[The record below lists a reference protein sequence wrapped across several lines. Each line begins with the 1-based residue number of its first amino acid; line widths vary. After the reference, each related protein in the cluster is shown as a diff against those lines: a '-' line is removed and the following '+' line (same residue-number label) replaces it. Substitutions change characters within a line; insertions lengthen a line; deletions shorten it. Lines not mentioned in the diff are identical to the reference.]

1 VNSTLGVSFFTGK
14 TRDKFVSVVAVDPI
28 TFRSQTTYEYQEYV
42 MGADASLDIGNTRI
56 RAEGVVRR
64 LTYTPGKRELL
75 NQVLVPG
82 GRTPDK
88 WEHSVYLLAAQQL
101 PGALDM
107 FEPYVW
113 AEAFQ
118 TPTIVGDGTFV
129 GSVGLNV
136 HFNPAVTWK
145 NQYAHVSFFDWMYDS
160 PYDNSKNNINQFYS
174 RLVMAF

>member
-1 VNSTLGVSFFTGK
+1 
-14 TRDKFVSVVAVDPI
+14 VV
-28 TFRSQTTYEYQEYV
+28 
-42 MGADASLDIGNTRI
+42 GADASLDIGSTRI
-56 RAEGVVRR
+56 RSEGVIRR

-75 NQVLVPG
+75 NQVLEPN

-88 WEHSVYLLAAQQL
+88 WEHSLYVLVAQQL

-107 FEPYVW
+107 LEPYVW

-136 HFNPAVTWK
+136 RFNPAITWK
-145 NQYAHVSFFDWMYDS
+145 NQFAHVEFFDWMYDS